1 MLSQSPLIKFD
12 IDIRRLQLTNR
23 RSDEG
28 ASAAAEGVGRVGAI
42 EIPRNHEWCGQVA
55 YLSTT
60 RSIFGCEYGVTKVG
74 IVADILS
81 ISTKRRT
88 TENNI

>member
-1 MLSQSPLIKFD
+1 MLSQSPLIKFN
-12 IDIRRLQLTNR
+12 IDIRRLQLTNW

-55 YLSTT
+55 DLSTT
-60 RSIFGCEYGVTKVG
+60 RSVL
-74 IVADILS
+74 VASMALQKWES
-81 ISTKRRT
+81 
-88 TENNI
+88 

>member
-1 MLSQSPLIKFD
+1 MLSRSPLIKFD
-12 IDIRRLQLTNR
+12 IDIRRLQLTDR

-60 RSIFGCEYGVTKVG
+60 RSIL
-74 IVADILS
+74 VASMALQKWES
-81 ISTKRRT
+81 
-88 TENNI
+88 